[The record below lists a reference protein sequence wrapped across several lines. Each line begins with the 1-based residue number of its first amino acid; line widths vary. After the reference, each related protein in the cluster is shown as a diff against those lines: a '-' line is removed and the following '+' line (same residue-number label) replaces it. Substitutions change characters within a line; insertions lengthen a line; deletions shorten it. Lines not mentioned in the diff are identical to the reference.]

1 MLKRALTA
9 LGILSVVGLAV
20 FYLRSIHIVFADLI
34 IVLFALVGTY
44 ELAKCFNKGENKVM
58 AIPLIITALIIYPIV
73 YFMYEIGIVISL
85 AVGAVAALTNLVIK
99 HDKYELKSFNS
110 TLTCMIYP
118 LSIMMLMV
126 VINHKTGNMLGLFLI
141 FAVAVLTDTMAYLVG
156 VTFKGPKLCPSVS
169 PKKTISGAVGGL
181 IGGIMGAVLTWI
193 LFDKFNLFAYMND
206 SFVRLFQN
214 IWLSL
219 GIYFIIGLVAAISAM
234 FGDLGASVIKRK
246 MEIKDYGNI
255 FPGHGGVMDRID
267 SFLFVIP
274 LVYVILA
281 IIEFV

>member
-181 IGGIMGAVLTWI
+181 VGGIMGAVLTWI

>member
-73 YFMYEIGIVISL
+73 YFMYEVGIVIAL

-99 HDKYELKSFNS
+99 HGKYELKSFNS
-110 TLTCMIYP
+110 TLACMIYP

-141 FAVAVLTDTMAYLVG
+141 FAIAVLTDTMAYLVG

-206 SFVRLFQN
+206 NFVRLFQN

-219 GIYFIIGLVAAISAM
+219 GIYFVIGFVAAISAM

-281 IIEFV
+281 IIEFI

>member
-34 IVLFALVGTY
+34 IVLFALIGTY

-73 YFMYEIGIVISL
+73 YFMYEVGIVIAL

-99 HDKYELKSFNS
+99 HGKYELKSFNS
-110 TLTCMIYP
+110 TLACMIYP

-141 FAVAVLTDTMAYLVG
+141 FAIAVLTDTMAYLVG

-206 SFVRLFQN
+206 NFVRLFQN

-219 GIYFIIGLVAAISAM
+219 GIYFVIGFVAAISAM

-281 IIEFV
+281 IIEFI

>member
-1 MLKRALTA
+1 MIKRALTA
-9 LGILSVVGLAV
+9 LGILAVVGLAV

-44 ELAKCFNKGENKVM
+44 ELAKCFNKGENRVM
-58 AIPLIITALIIYPIV
+58 AIPLAITAVIIYPIV
-73 YFMYEIGIVISL
+73 YFLNETGIVIAL
-85 AVGAVAALTNLVIK
+85 ALGAVMTLTNLVFK

-110 TLTCMIYP
+110 TLTCMVYP

-126 VINHKTGNMLGLFLI
+126 VINHKTGNMLGLFMI
-141 FAVAVLTDTMAYLVG
+141 FAIAVLTDTMAYLVG

-169 PKKTISGAVGGL
+169 PKKTISGAIGGL
-181 IGGIMGAVLTWI
+181 IGGIAGAVITWT
-193 LFDKFNLFAYMND
+193 LFDKFNVFAYMND
-206 SFVRLFQN
+206 SFIKLFDN

-219 GIYFIIGLVAAISAM
+219 GIYIVVGIAASVCAM
-234 FGDLGASVIKRK
+234 LGDLGASVIKRK
-246 MEIKDYGNI
+246 MDIKDYGNI

-274 LVYVILA
+274 LVYIVLA
-281 IIEFV
+281 VSEVV

>member
-141 FAVAVLTDTMAYLVG
+141 FAIAVLTDTMAYLVG